1 MSFPCGRC
9 YAFCLECRLPKFEE
23 EGDSG
28 DGGGKSSPM
37 IEMVIRR
44 NDIRQMTGGLLQA
57 FHKYHAQGLVDRKLA
72 ITTL

>member
-9 YAFCLECRLPKFEE
+9 YAFCLECRFPEFEE
-23 EGDSG
+23 EGG

-37 IEMVIRR
+37 IEMVITR
-44 NDIRQMTGGLLQA
+44 NDTKKMTGGLLQA